1 MPNTTY
7 PRDRFDDV
15 PLDPER
21 VGAHRAPRPR
31 MRWLVLALWWIL
43 AVAVLTGGG
52 ILTFLALSNVESIDL
67 PDPPS
72 VGQGEESPE
81 GVIDTDYFVLVLNG
95 TSETEASDVVRQQV
109 LDAGWGEN
117 MVADLGSDVT
127 DFPTS
132 TVFYVDEDDE
142 AAAVGLADELG
153 ISRVEQSA
161 DFDEQSEGG
170 LTVVVGV
177 DRLSTE

>member
-1 MPNTTY
+1 MPNTSY

-15 PLDPER
+15 PRDPER

-52 ILTFLALSNVESIDL
+52 ILAFLALSNVESIDL
-67 PDPPS
+67 PDPPATE
-72 VGQGEESPE
+72 QREASPE

-95 TSETEASDVVRQQV
+95 TSEAEASDEVRQQV

-117 MVADLGSDVT
+117 MVADLASDAT
-127 DFPTS
+127 DFQTT
-132 TVFYVDEDDE
+132 TVFYVDEEDE
-142 AAAVGLADELG
+142 AAAIGLADELG
-153 ISRVEQSA
+153 ISSVDQSA

-177 DRLSTE
+177 DRLSAE